1 MITDTIVAIATAMA
15 PGAVAIVRLSGPQCF
30 SIVQTISSI
39 DLANAKGYTIHHGYI
54 MEHEQP
60 VDEVLFSIFR
70 SPHSYTGEDVIEINC
85 HGGMYIARKILSL
98 LLGAGAR
105 LALRGEFTQRAFL
118 NGKMDL
124 SQAESVNDLI
134 RATDEVNANSAMR
147 ALRGSVKR
155 ILAPLLED
163 LTQIIAQIEVNIDY
177 PEYDDV
183 HQLVQEELL
192 PKVKTWN
199 ENLHRLIQ
207 TAQKAM
213 LVRDGIDTVII
224 GRPNVGKSSLLNA
237 LLEEDKAIVT
247 DIAGTTRDLVEGD
260 IRIGD
265 LTLHLIDT
273 AGIHT
278 ADNQVEAI
286 GMEKTRAVLKKAQLV
301 LLVLDGHEE
310 LREEDRQ
317 LLEETKSYNRII
329 VYNKKDLKETPNTL
343 SISAAQGDLSAL
355 IQAIEEKYAEGLLSA
370 KSDTFNNERQIA
382 LAMQAYHAME
392 EVQHSLED
400 GASVDLVTMDLQE
413 AWEALKQINGEAG
426 RENLLDEIFS
436 RFCLGK

>member
-39 DLANAKGYTIHHGYI
+39 DLTNAKGYTIHHGYI
-54 MEHEQP
+54 MEYEQP

-70 SPHSYTGEDVIEINC
+70 SPHSYTGEDVIEIHC

-134 RATDEVNANSAMR
+134 RATDEVNANSAMC

-343 SISAAQGDLSAL
+343 SISAAQGDLSPL
-355 IQAIEEKYAEGLLSA
+355 IQAIEEKYAEGVLSA

>member
-39 DLANAKGYTIHHGYI
+39 NLTNAKGYTIHHGYI

-329 VYNKKDLKETPNTL
+329 VYNKKDLKETPNTV
-343 SISAAQGDLSAL
+343 SISAAQGDLSPL
-355 IQAIEEKYAEGLLSA
+355 IKAIEEKYAEGVLSA

>member
-39 DLANAKGYTIHHGYI
+39 DLTNAKGYTIHHGYI

-183 HQLVQEELL
+183 HQLIQEELL

-199 ENLHRLIQ
+199 ENLHQLIQ

-343 SISAAQGDLSAL
+343 SISAAQGDLSPL
-355 IQAIEEKYAEGLLSA
+355 IQAIEEKYAEGVLLA

>member
-39 DLANAKGYTIHHGYI
+39 DLMRAKGYTIHHGYI
-54 MEHEQP
+54 MENEQP

-192 PKVKTWN
+192 LKVKTWN
-199 ENLHRLIQ
+199 ENLHQLIQ

-343 SISAAQGDLSAL
+343 SISAAQGDLSPL
-355 IQAIEEKYAEGLLSA
+355 IQAIEEKYAEGVLSA

-413 AWEALKQINGEAG
+413 VWEALKQINGEAG

>member
-39 DLANAKGYTIHHGYI
+39 DLTNAKGYTIHHGYI

-199 ENLHRLIQ
+199 ENLHQLIQ

-343 SISAAQGDLSAL
+343 SISAAQGDLSPL
-355 IQAIEEKYAEGLLSA
+355 IQAIEEKYAEGVLSA

>member
-39 DLANAKGYTIHHGYI
+39 DLTNAKGYTIHHGYI
-54 MEHEQP
+54 MENEQP

-199 ENLHRLIQ
+199 ENLHQLIQ

-343 SISAAQGDLSAL
+343 SISAAQGDLSPL
-355 IQAIEEKYAEGLLSA
+355 IQAIEEKYAEGVLSA

-413 AWEALKQINGEAG
+413 VWEALKQINGEAG

>member
-39 DLANAKGYTIHHGYI
+39 DLMRAKGYTIHHGYI
-54 MEHEQP
+54 MENEQP

-155 ILAPLLED
+155 ILTPLLED

-192 PKVKTWN
+192 LKVKTWN
-199 ENLHRLIQ
+199 ENLHQLIQ

-343 SISAAQGDLSAL
+343 SISAAQGDLSPL
-355 IQAIEEKYAEGLLSA
+355 IQAIEEKYAEGVLSA

-413 AWEALKQINGEAG
+413 VWEALKQINGEAG

>member
-39 DLANAKGYTIHHGYI
+39 DLMRAKGYTIHHGYI
-54 MEHEQP
+54 MENEQP

-199 ENLHRLIQ
+199 ENLHQLIQ

-343 SISAAQGDLSAL
+343 SISAAQGDLSPL
-355 IQAIEEKYAEGLLSA
+355 IQAIEEKYAEGVLSA

-413 AWEALKQINGEAG
+413 VWEALKQINGEAG

>member
-39 DLANAKGYTIHHGYI
+39 DLMRAKGYTIHHGYI
-54 MEHEQP
+54 MENEQP

-155 ILAPLLED
+155 ILTPLLED

-199 ENLHRLIQ
+199 ENLHQLIQ
-207 TAQKAM
+207 TQ
-213 LVRDGIDTVII
+213 
-224 GRPNVGKSSLLNA
+224 
-237 LLEEDKAIVT
+237 
-247 DIAGTTRDLVEGD
+247 
-260 IRIGD
+260 
-265 LTLHLIDT
+265 
-273 AGIHT
+273 
-278 ADNQVEAI
+278 
-286 GMEKTRAVLKKAQLV
+286 EK
-301 LLVLDGHEE
+301 
-310 LREEDRQ
+310 
-317 LLEETKSYNRII
+317 I
-329 VYNKKDLKETPNTL
+329 
-343 SISAAQGDLSAL
+343 
-355 IQAIEEKYAEGLLSA
+355 
-370 KSDTFNNERQIA
+370 
-382 LAMQAYHAME
+382 
-392 EVQHSLED
+392 
-400 GASVDLVTMDLQE
+400 
-413 AWEALKQINGEAG
+413 
-426 RENLLDEIFS
+426 
-436 RFCLGK
+436 